1 VINIRFNATLIC
13 CCVACLAPS
22 LGAPSLA
29 LSSPRTGLS
38 SVLPSDDAGGVAGDQ
53 GAGAKRTVMAASGVS
68 RVIDF
73 RTDQGTL
80 MSVDASPDGRWI
92 VFDLLGHIYRMPAA
106 GGAAECLTQ
115 GSGVALNMHPR
126 FSPNGR
132 EIAFVSDRSGQAN
145 VWIMA
150 ADGANPHP
158 VYLDV
163 EHRYATPVW
172 TADGQSII
180 ATRFAP
186 TPGRAW
192 HRRSAAVWSLPLH
205 GIPKPLLQSIT
216 AQYYAS
222 SISRDGQRL
231 FFYTS
236 TMAQDGASIYEIGF
250 KLQTLDLTTREIR
263 DAVSRPAPGA
273 AAHPAGVNQT
283 AGHAAP
289 QLAYDSGGSLG
300 AAAEISP
307 MISPDGKRLAF
318 ARALDE
324 PRTNQYRHRTALFVR
339 DLNSGTEKQV
349 LDPITKDFTNT
360 HAHYSEFML
369 PNFTWMPDGNAL
381 LISVGGKI
389 VRARV
394 SGDSGAEIIPFVA
407 QVHRVIS
414 EQARRRTGFDPDN
427 AVPVRY
433 IQWPAAS
440 PNGRQLVFVALGR
453 LWQMD
458 LPDGKPR
465 ELTPDPKGDVQM
477 TPAWSPD
484 GKRIAFTTWN
494 SENRG
499 QVWELDVATGTL
511 NQISTTPGE
520 YIWPTWRPDGA
531 TVVAV
536 RGPEPKDLRNAW
548 NAPSGWQAVRFASGQ
563 PVELTEVGTPWQPLS
578 ILNDGR
584 LYFAARAEVNER
596 RVRIPYP
603 DSAALELG
611 AWRVMSVS
619 ESGQDASTHAAFPAA
634 PAEGVTPVIS
644 PDGRWIAYQADYQLF
659 VEKFDTASHGVSLP
673 WIDPSPNGTRQR
685 TRLDVAGGAYLR
697 WHDEHTIEYAAGDS
711 YVTYDVASGARHAFH
726 VPLSFVRDN
735 APGTLALTNARII
748 TMDGDRVLEHAALLV
763 HDGRIACVGACSI
776 GHADRIVDLKGKTII
791 PGLIDVHDHI
801 SNEPNGVMTLRR
813 PASLLDL
820 SYGVT
825 TIVDPATTSRTL
837 FPIAETT
844 DAGRM
849 LGPRTLGAADGV
861 FSSVGGLDGTP
872 SSTFGPLL
880 ELNSFADADYQVARR
895 AAWGAVSIKNY
906 RQSRREQQQWLVEA
920 ARQHGLAVTAEGASV
935 LTDIGMIMDGQTGW
949 EHYLPALPIY
959 KDVSEFFGRAHANYS
974 PTLSVAGFP
983 DGAMF
988 YYRPRANLPNDPK
1001 YTRFASTALLQSVA
1015 PRDLTPPPI
1024 EDFAFPILAQGAADI
1039 IRAGGTATVGEH
1051 GENPGIGTHWEM
1063 WTYAFALPPL
1073 QVLRMATISGAR
1085 LVGIERDVGS
1095 ITVGK
1100 LADLVVLNGNP
1111 LERIENTADIAY
1123 VMKGGRLYDTQT
1135 LSELS
1140 AAAAAARHH

>member
-1 VINIRFNATLIC
+1 
-13 CCVACLAPS
+13 
-22 LGAPSLA
+22 
-29 LSSPRTGLS
+29 
-38 SVLPSDDAGGVAGDQ
+38 
-53 GAGAKRTVMAASGVS
+53 
-68 RVIDF
+68 
-73 RTDQGTL
+73 

-92 VFDLLGHIYRMPAA
+92 VFDLLGHIYRMPVA
-106 GGAAECLTQ
+106 GGLAQCLTQ

-150 ADGANPHP
+150 ADGADPRP
-158 VYLDV
+158 LYLDA

-172 TADGQSII
+172 VADGQSII

-192 HRRSAAVWSLPLH
+192 HRRSAAVWSLPMH
-205 GIPKPLLQSIT
+205 GMPKPLLQSVA

-222 SISRDGQRL
+222 SISPDGQQL

-250 KLQTLDLTTREIR
+250 KLRTLDFSTREIR
-263 DAVSRPAPGA
+263 DVRAGGA
-273 AAHPAGVNQT
+273 NAGASPSAGVDQIAANR
-283 AGHAAP
+283 AAP

-307 MISPDGKRLAF
+307 MVSPDGKSLAF

-324 PRTNQYRHRTALFVR
+324 WQPHQYRHRTALFIR
-339 DLNSGTEKQV
+339 DLSTGTERKL

-369 PNFTWMPDGNAL
+369 PNFAWMPDGNAL

-389 VRARV
+389 VRASV
-394 SGDSGAEIIPFVA
+394 ADGSASIVPFTA
-407 QVHRVIS
+407 NVHRVIS
-414 EQARRRTGFDPDN
+414 EQARRHATFDPDN

-433 IQWPAAS
+433 IQWPTAS

-458 LPDGKPR
+458 LPNGKPR
-465 ELTPDPKGDVQM
+465 PLTPDSKGDVQM

-499 QVWELDVATGTL
+499 QVWQMDTETRALKQVS
-511 NQISTTPGE
+511 NTPGE
-520 YIWPTWRPDGA
+520 YIWPAWRSDSE
-531 TVVAV
+531 TLVAV
-536 RGPEPKDLRNAW
+536 LGPEPKDLRNAW
-548 NAPSGWQAVRFASGQ
+548 SAAGGWQAVRFDSGR
-563 PVELTEVGTPWQPLS
+563 PIALTEVGTPWQPLS
-578 ILNDGR
+578 LIKDGR
-584 LYFAARAEVNER
+584 LYFTARADANER
-596 RVRIPYP
+596 RVRLPYP

-611 AWRVMSVS
+611 AWRVMSVN
-619 ESGQDASTHAAFPAA
+619 ESGDNAVTHAAFPAA
-634 PAEGVTPVIS
+634 PAEGVAPAIS
-644 PDGRWIAYQADYQLF
+644 PDGHWIAYQADYQLF
-659 VEKFDTASHGVSLP
+659 AEKFDTTNHSVTLP
-673 WIDPSPNGTRQR
+673 WIDPSPSGARQAR
-685 TRLDVAGGAYLR
+685 TRLDLSGGAYVR
-697 WHDEHTIEYAAGDS
+697 WHDEHTVEYAAGDS
-711 YVTYDVASGARHAFH
+711 YVTYDVNTGTRRAVP
-726 VPLSFVRDN
+726 VPLFFVRDN
-735 APGTLALTNARII
+735 APSTIALTNARII
-748 TMDGDRVLEHAALLV
+748 TMDGNRIFEHGTLLV
-763 HDGRIACVGACSI
+763 RDGRIACAGTCSTS
-776 GHADRIVDLKGKTII
+776 HVNRTMDLKGKTII

-837 FPIAETT
+837 FPIAEAT

-861 FSSVGGLDGTP
+861 FSSVGGLNGAP
-872 SSTFGPLL
+872 SSMFGPLL

-920 ARQHGLAVTAEGASV
+920 ARQHGLSVTAEGASV
-935 LTDIGMIMDGQTGW
+935 LTDLGMIMDGQTGW

-959 KDVSEFFGRAHANYS
+959 KDVSEFFGRARANYS

-988 YYRPRANLPNDPK
+988 YYRPRANLPGDLK
-1001 YTRFASTALLQSVA
+1001 YMRFASKTLLQSVA

-1024 EDFAFPILAQGAADI
+1024 EDYAFPILAQGAADI

-1063 WTYAFALPPL
+1063 WAYASALPPL
-1073 QVLRMATISGAR
+1073 EVLRMATINGAR

-1095 ITVGK
+1095 ISVGK
-1100 LADLVVLNGNP
+1100 LADIVVLNSNP
-1111 LERIENTADIAY
+1111 LERIENTADIVY
-1123 VMKGGRLYDTQT
+1123 VMKGGRLYDAQT
-1135 LSELS
+1135 LSELNAAPAS
-1140 AAAAAARHH
+1140 ARTN